1 MSDHL
6 CVTVVP
12 LFNHLSLEEQRL
24 INQVAFHN
32 VFEKGEQIITPDS
45 EDCLAIVA
53 RGSMKVYQLSSNG
66 KEQLLRIV
74 EPGGYEGENRLFGA
88 NSHHLF
94 AEALQ
99 QTDICMIRRTDF
111 QALLQQ
117 LPPLGR
123 KLLMFSAKK
132 MTILEQQSQFLM
144 MERVEERLATYLMN
158 LAKAEGGPHLTL
170 PMRKKELATFLGTTP
185 ETLSRKFKLLAEKNY
200 LTINRQQVTLLDI
213 DGLEEMIW

>member
-24 INQVAFHN
+24 INQVAFN
-32 VFEKGEQIITPDS
+32 KVFEKGEQIITPDS

-117 LPPLGR
+117 FPQLSL
-123 KLLMFSAKK
+123 KLLRFSAQK

-144 MERVEERLATYLMN
+144 MERVEER
-158 LAKAEGGPHLTL
+158 
-170 PMRKKELATFLGTTP
+170 
-185 ETLSRKFKLLAEKNY
+185 
-200 LTINRQQVTLLDI
+200 
-213 DGLEEMIW
+213 

>member
-24 INQVAFHN
+24 INQVAFN
-32 VFEKGEQIITPDS
+32 KVFEKGEQIITPDS
-45 EDCLAIVA
+45 EDRLVIVA

-99 QTDICMIRRTDF
+99 QTDI
-111 QALLQQ
+111 
-117 LPPLGR
+117 
-123 KLLMFSAKK
+123 
-132 MTILEQQSQFLM
+132 
-144 MERVEERLATYLMN
+144 
-158 LAKAEGGPHLTL
+158 
-170 PMRKKELATFLGTTP
+170 
-185 ETLSRKFKLLAEKNY
+185 
-200 LTINRQQVTLLDI
+200 
-213 DGLEEMIW
+213 